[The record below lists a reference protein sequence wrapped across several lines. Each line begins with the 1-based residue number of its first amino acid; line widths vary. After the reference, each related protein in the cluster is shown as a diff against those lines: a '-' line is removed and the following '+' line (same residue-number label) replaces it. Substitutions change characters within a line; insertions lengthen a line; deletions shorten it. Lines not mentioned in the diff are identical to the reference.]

1 MLDQGNFN
9 KLVGFIFLIIGILH
23 LLRALLG
30 WNAVINNLSVP
41 MYISWIAVVVTFFL
55 SFKAFRL

>member
-1 MLDQGNFN
+1 MLDQSNFN